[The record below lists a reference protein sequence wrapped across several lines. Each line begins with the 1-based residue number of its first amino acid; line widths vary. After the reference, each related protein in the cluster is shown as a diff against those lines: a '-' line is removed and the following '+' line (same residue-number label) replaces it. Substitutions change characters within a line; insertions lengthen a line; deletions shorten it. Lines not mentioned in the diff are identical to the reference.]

1 MILNINIRLNK
12 KISICVFTAEIQ
24 QLAAEAGARQCPTE
38 LHHTWHYHQL
48 FTSNLTQCTLVH
60 PLEAPSPPLSGHMVT
75 VHGPQFAPVA
85 VIRERPVST
94 GALSLSLHSGGW
106 HVLWEWGKVVYLP
119 HKITRHHWRCHIAR
133 SRLVLKQWHGP
144 LWTGL
149 VRVKDSFKVLVPG
162 MLVGLTQ
169 KTKEYMCE
177 C

>member
-1 MILNINIRLNK
+1 MCVYCRNSAVGCWSRCQAMSHWATPHLTLSPALHFQPHPVHSCSPPGS
-12 KISICVFTAEIQ
+12 SI
-24 QLAAEAGARQCPTE
+24 
-38 LHHTWHYHQL
+38 
-48 FTSNLTQCTLVH
+48 
-60 PLEAPSPPLSGHMVT
+60 PSPLWSYGYRTRSSVCSSCCDQRASRFHRRFISQPAQRGGGGYTFCGSG
-75 VHGPQFAPVA
+75 
-85 VIRERPVST
+85 
-94 GALSLSLHSGGW
+94 
-106 HVLWEWGKVVYLP
+106 GKVVYLP